1 MFWECEL
8 SIGNIG
14 GMSSDACKSGIRCR
28 THRKRGLTNSK
39 VQTEEEGGKKTK
51 EINQSKTQLKKYMK
65 ENKTDIRCRICERK
79 EWKHKAKI
87 SQNCEAAI

>member
-1 MFWECEL
+1 
-8 SIGNIG
+8 
-14 GMSSDACKSGIRCR
+14 
-28 THRKRGLTNSK
+28 